1 MLRLRLEDLTSSLRG
16 KIEELSLFRFITE
29 IV

>member
-1 MLRLRLEDLTSSLRG
+1 MRLMLEVLTSRLKG